1 LDTTRVPEG
10 ATAEHEEATETE
22 LMVADA
28 EIVEFK
34 EPWELARLVD
44 VVEVALKDEDDM
56 STAVA
61 DPVEEMA
68 DKEVAVGEAL
78 PELAEMIEETTEE
91 EIAVEETEGTRASWA
106 ASELCRADNTP
117 WSIHAS
123 DVLPYGE
130 NALPYTRSMV
140 NWDT

>member
-1 LDTTRVPEG
+1 
-10 ATAEHEEATETE
+10 
-22 LMVADA
+22 MVADA
-28 EIVEFK
+28 GIVEFK

-44 VVEVALKDEDDM
+44 VADVALKEEDDM
-56 STAVA
+56 STALA

-91 EIAVEETEGTRASWA
+91 EIAAEETEETRASWV
-106 ASELCRADNTP
+106 ASELCRADNTS

-140 NWDT
+140 NWDI